1 MDYEMIV
8 FSVFGGLALFLY
20 GMTLLSE
27 GLQKAAG
34 DKLKSLLEK
43 LTDNKIKGVVLGTL
57 VTMIIQSSSATT
69 VTLVGLINA
78 KIITLAQAVPV
89 IMGANIGTTITAQI
103 IAFKLSALSL
113 PIIAVGA
120 VFFFR
125 AKNERWKSFG
135 TVLIGFGVLFLGLE
149 IMSSEVKNLAKDQ
162 GIVHFLASLGKYPL
176 IAVFASL
183 VFTEIIQ
190 SSSATTGVIIVM
202 GQTGMIDLQTA
213 ICFVLGANMGTTIT
227 VCLAAFGTTGSSIS
241 AKRSA
246 IVHVLFNVFGSSL
259 FLPFINQFT
268 YIINLTSSE
277 IARQIANS
285 HTIFNVCITI
295 LFLPFSWVL
304 IKIVTYLI
312 PGNEVSIAKGV
323 KYLDEN
329 TLKTPAVA
337 LAMAEK
343 EAVRMGKIT
352 LSMVE
357 SGRKALLEKEKD
369 SIMMV
374 KEKEKLVDH
383 LDDEIE
389 LFLQKIDPRYLS
401 KSEESQMNVCLHV
414 ITAFERIADHANNIT
429 ELAENRITRKI
440 SFSREAADE
449 LEMIFEMASDSVDKS
464 IRIIKDCDMDT
475 AEKIMEIEKKVDTLM
490 ISYEQEN
497 FDRLTSG
504 KCSSASS
511 SLYLDTLRNL
521 ERITDHTHNIASAE
535 MHGF

>member
-43 LTDNKIKGVVLGTL
+43 LTGSKIRGVVLGTV

-125 AKNERWKSFG
+125 SKNERWKSFG

-162 GIVHFLASLGKYPL
+162 RIVNFLASLGKYPL
-176 IAVFASL
+176 AAVLASM

-246 IVHVLFNVFGSSL
+246 IVHVLFNVLGNII
-259 FLPFINQFT
+259 FLPFIKQFT
-268 YIINLTSSE
+268 YVISLTASE
-277 IARQIANS
+277 VARQIANS

-304 IKIVTYLI
+304 IKIVTFLI
-312 PGNEVSIAKGV
+312 PGKEVSIAKGV

-329 TLKTPAVA
+329 TLKTPAAA

-343 EAVRMGKIT
+343 ETARMGKIA
-352 LSMVE
+352 LSMLE
-357 SGRKALLEKEKD
+357 SARKALLEKDKD

-389 LFLQKIDPRYLS
+389 LYLQKIDPRYLS
-401 KSEESQMNVCLHV
+401 KTEESQMNVCLHV
-414 ITAFERIADHANNIT
+414 ISAYERIADHANNIT
-429 ELAENRITRKI
+429 EQAETRINRKI
-440 SFSREAADE
+440 KFTCEALDE
-449 LEMIFEMASDSVDKS
+449 LDMIFEMASDSVDKS
-464 IRIIKDCDMDT
+464 IRIIKDCNMET
-475 AEKIMEIEKKVDTLM
+475 AEKILEIEEKVDKLVV
-490 ISYEQEN
+490 SYEQEN
-497 FDRLTSG
+497 YDRIISG
-504 KCSSASS
+504 KCSSPSS
-511 SLYLDTLRNL
+511 SIYLDTLRNL
-521 ERITDHTHNIASAE
+521 ERITDHTHNIAHAE

>member
-43 LTDNKIKGVVLGTL
+43 LTDNKIKGVVMGTL

-113 PIIAVGA
+113 PIIAAGA

-149 IMSSEVKNLAKDQ
+149 IMSSEVKHLAKDQ
-162 GIVHFLASLGKYPL
+162 GIVHFLASLGKFPL
-176 IAVFASL
+176 LAVFASL

-227 VCLAAFGTTGSSIS
+227 VCLAAFGTAGSSIS

-259 FLPFINQFT
+259 FLPFISQFT
-268 YIINLTSSE
+268 RIVGMTSSE
-277 IARQIANS
+277 IPRQIANS
-285 HTIFNVCITI
+285 HTIFNVIITI

-323 KYLDEN
+323 KYLDDN

-343 EAVRMGKIT
+343 ETMRMGKIT

-357 SGRKALLEKEKD
+357 SGRKALLEKDKD

-401 KSEESQMNVCLHV
+401 KAEESQMNVCLHV
-414 ITAFERIADHANNIT
+414 IAAFERIADHANNIT

-440 SFSREAADE
+440 SFSREASDE
-449 LEMIFEMASDSVDKS
+449 LEMIFEMASDSIDKS
-464 IRIIKDCDMDT
+464 VRIIKECDVET
-475 AEKIMEIEKKVDTLM
+475 AEKIMKIEKKVDELV

-511 SLYLDTLRNL
+511 SIYLDTLRNL
-521 ERITDHTHNIASAE
+521 ERITDHTHNIAAAE